1 MTMNK
6 MIGKDPMAVDHSVFR
21 GYPPSFFLNRSANS
35 YSEEDVRDY
44 TGSMLDAL
52 HKLRRSL
59 LGSGYTIECELGDYV
74 LLDEQDNKVTSG
86 DPLKLARFC
95 MCAELLDVEQ
105 YREILHCT
113 RL

>member
-6 MIGKDPMAVDHSVFR
+6 MIDKNPMAVLHSAFR
-21 GYPPSFFLNRSANS
+21 GYPPSFFLNSSVNPD
-35 YSEEDVRDY
+35 SEEDVHDF
-44 TGSMLDAL
+44 TGNMLDAL

-59 LGSGYTIECELGDYV
+59 QGSGYSIECELGDYV
-74 LLDEQDNKVTSG
+74 LLDEQDNKIASG

-105 YREILHCT
+105 YCGILHST
-113 RL
+113 RP